1 MSDRCIELRLDGMLD
16 VLDEIRF
23 DHLSFSYET
32 RAEYE
37 DLVDLYSYSHLVYG
51 LLEGTYGGNAD
62 ETRKFIVK
70 VDELTFR
77 LGELVKE
84 LDGEGDTD
92 VVIVNGYLNDEIRGS
107 VGAELFDVLNL
118 SGNFSDGEM
127 DYVYAVSNLEEDIRI
142 LVENVDDVKDRLERG
157 NL

>member
-1 MSDRCIELRLDGMLD
+1 MSDRYIELRLDGMLD
-16 VLDEIRF
+16 VLDAIRF
-23 DHLSFSYET
+23 EHLTFSYKT

-51 LLEGTYGGNAD
+51 MLDGTYGGNAD

-77 LGELVKE
+77 LGELVNK
-84 LDGEGDTD
+84 LYGERETD

-107 VGAELFDVLNL
+107 VGAELFDVLNF

-127 DYVYAVSNLEEDIRI
+127 NYVYAVANLEEDIRI
-142 LVENVDDVKDRLERG
+142 LVEHVADVKARLDLG

>member
-1 MSDRCIELRLDGMLD
+1 MSDRYIELGLGGMLD
-16 VLDEIRF
+16 VLDAIRF
-23 DHLSFSYET
+23 DHLSFSYKT
-32 RAEYE
+32 MVEYD

-51 LLEGTYGGNAD
+51 MLDGTYGGND
-62 ETRKFIVK
+62 EETRKFIVK
-70 VDELTFR
+70 VDELSFR

-84 LDGEGDTD
+84 LDGERDTD

-107 VGAELFDVLNL
+107 VDSELFEVLNL

-127 DYVYAVSNLEEDIRI
+127 DYVYSVANLEEDIRI
-142 LVENVDDVKDRLERG
+142 LVENVGDVKDRLDRG

>member
-1 MSDRCIELRLDGMLD
+1 MSDRYIELRLDGMLD
-16 VLDEIRF
+16 VLDAIRF
-23 DHLSFSYET
+23 DHLSFSYKT
-32 RAEYE
+32 RVVYE

-51 LLEGTYGGNAD
+51 MLDGTYGGNDD
-62 ETRKFIVK
+62 ETRKFISK
-70 VDELTFR
+70 VDELLFR

-84 LDGEGDTD
+84 LDGERETD

-107 VGAELFDVLNL
+107 VGAELFDVLNF

-127 DYVYAVSNLEEDIRI
+127 DYVYAVANLEEDIRV
-142 LVENVDDVKDRLERG
+142 LVENVDVVKDRLERG

>member
-1 MSDRCIELRLDGMLD
+1 MSDRYIELSLDGMLD
-16 VLDEIRF
+16 VLDAIRF
-23 DHLSFSYET
+23 DHLSFSYKT
-32 RAEYE
+32 RVVYE

-51 LLEGTYGGNAD
+51 MLDGTYGGNAD

-84 LDGEGDTD
+84 LDGEGETD

-107 VGAELFDVLNL
+107 VGSELFEVLNL

-127 DYVYAVSNLEEDIRI
+127 DYVYDVANLEEDIRI
-142 LVENVDDVKDRLERG
+142 LVENVDDVKARLDRG

>member
-1 MSDRCIELRLDGMLD
+1 MSDRYIELRLDGMLD
-16 VLDEIRF
+16 VLDAIRF
-23 DHLSFSYET
+23 EHLSFRYET
-32 RAEYE
+32 RVAYE

-51 LLEGTYGGNAD
+51 LLDGTYGETAD

-70 VDELTFR
+70 VDDLTFR
-77 LGELVKE
+77 LGELVNKIY
-84 LDGEGDTD
+84 GERDTD

-107 VGAELFDVLNL
+107 VGSELFEVLNL

-127 DYVYAVSNLEEDIRI
+127 NYVYDVANLEEDIRI
-142 LVENVDDVKDRLERG
+142 LVENVGDVKDRLGRG

>member
-1 MSDRCIELRLDGMLD
+1 MSDRCIELRLDSMLD
-16 VLDEIRF
+16 VLDAIRF
-23 DHLSFSYET
+23 EHLSFSYKT
-32 RAEYE
+32 RVVYE

-70 VDELTFR
+70 VDDLTFR
-77 LGELVKE
+77 LGELVKK
-84 LDGEGDTD
+84 LDGEGETD

-118 SGNFSDGEM
+118 YGNFSDGEM
-127 DYVYAVSNLEEDIRI
+127 DYVYTVANLEEDIRI
-142 LVENVDDVKDRLERG
+142 LVGNVDAVKDRLERG